1 MKKSLKKDQ
10 KVVSFT
16 RMLPSMGLT
25 FIVIGVLIFASTMIW
40 SLKNNILLFTGLFF
54 VIAGIAGYVYSLKQ
68 KL

>member
-1 MKKSLKKDQ
+1 MKKSLKKDK
-10 KVVSFT
+10 KVASFA